1 MIDRELQFQQLNE
14 QFISALHSP
23 LLETCTNVVPGEGS
37 LDAQLLFIGEAPG
50 KKEDEQGRPFVGASG
65 KFLAEMLSLINLKR
79 EDVFITNI
87 VKCRPPNN
95 RDPLPE
101 EIAEFWPW
109 LMAQINFIKPELIVT
124 LGRHSL
130 NTLIPDQ
137 KISLVHGTVLRRDMS
152 DIGKVN
158 VYALYHPAAALYNGS
173 MRETLIN
180 DFKKIPRALSKLKE
194 V

>member
-1 MIDRELQFQQLNE
+1 MTDRESQFEQLNE
-14 QFISALHSP
+14 KFIAQLYSP
-23 LLETCTNVVPGEGS
+23 LLETCTNIVPGEGS

-65 KFLAEMLSLINLKR
+65 KFLAEMLSLINLQR

-87 VKCRPPNN
+87 VKCRPPDN

-109 LMAQINFIKPELIVT
+109 LMAQINFIKPKLIIT

-130 NTLIPDQ
+130 NALIPDQ
-137 KISLVHGTVLRRDMS
+137 KISLVHGTVLRRNMP
-152 DIGKVN
+152 DIGTIH

-173 MRETLIN
+173 MRETLIA
-180 DFKKIPRALSKLKE
+180 DFKKIPRVLEKLKE
-194 V
+194 I